1 MSASINF
8 FLAYFLHQEVIAM
21 SNYMRAMTE
30 DFGENTETSVVGSVT
45 FQEKIFSILGLKR
58 ESDVHHAELGMYK
71 LAESIA
77 RLHELVESID
87 VRVSK
92 LEREVQTM
100 KHSLPGGY

>member
-1 MSASINF
+1 
-8 FLAYFLHQEVIAM
+8 M

-30 DFGENTETSVVGSVT
+30 DFGENTEAVVGRIT
-45 FQEKIFSILGLKR
+45 FQDKIYSILGLKR

-87 VRVSK
+87 ARVAK

-100 KHSLPGGY
+100 QHSLPGGY